1 MVKICLDAGHGGL
14 DSGAV
19 NGKKYEKSYAL
30 SIAIKIADKLEALGH
45 QVVMT
50 RENDKAL
57 TLQQRCDIANKNNC
71 KVFVSVHLN
80 ASTNKNASG
89 IETFM
94 WKKTDKNLAT
104 NIQNSFVTL
113 FPDEK
118 NRGVKT
124 AQYYV
129 LKNTKMQSAL
139 VEVGFLS
146 HDETAKKF
154 DSYSYQNRLAE
165 AITNGILRTIV

>member
-1 MVKICLDAGHGGL
+1 MAKVCIDAGHGGL
-14 DSGAV
+14 DAGAV
-19 NGKKYEKSYAL
+19 NGKQYEKDYTLA
-30 SIAIKIADKLEALGH
+30 IAIKVADKLEALGH
-45 QVVMT
+45 TVYMT

-57 TLQQRCDIANKNNC
+57 MLQQRCDVANKNKC
-71 KVFVSVHLN
+71 DVFVSVHLN
-80 ASTNKNASG
+80 SSTNKDANG

-94 WKKTDKNLAT
+94 CKKADKKLAT
-104 NIQNSFVTL
+104 NIQNSFVAL

-129 LKNTKMQSAL
+129 IKNTTMQSAL

-146 HDETAKKF
+146 HDPTAEKF
-154 DSYSYQNRLAE
+154 HSYYYQNRLAE
-165 AITNGILRTIV
+165 AIVNGILKTVV

>member
-1 MVKICLDAGHGGL
+1 MAKICIDPAHGGL

-19 NGKKYEKSYAL
+19 NGNRLEKSYAL
-30 SIAIKIADKLEALGH
+30 SIAIKVADKLEALGH
-45 QVVMT
+45 TVVMT
-50 RENDKAL
+50 RETDKAL
-57 TLQQRCDIANKNNC
+57 TLQQRCDIGNKC
-71 KVFVSVHLN
+71 DIFVSVHLN
-80 ASTNKNASG
+80 AAENKNAHG
-89 IETFM
+89 METFM
-94 WKKTDKNLAT
+94 WKKTDKKLAN
-104 NIQNSFVTL
+104 NIQSSLVAL
-113 FPDEK
+113 FPNERD
-118 NRGVKT
+118 RGVKS

-129 LKNTKMQSAL
+129 LKNTKIPAAL